1 MRLLIS
7 VSCPGGKEPS
17 AGNLGKVFDLDWNP
31 EFGTELALE
40 NFSQLM
46 TVSSGGVDLEVVTF
60 YLVHPYNIHFRFH
73 MECFVKAD

>member
-1 MRLLIS
+1 M
-7 VSCPGGKEPS
+7 
-17 AGNLGKVFDLDWNP
+17 FDLDWNP

-46 TVSSGGVDLEVVTF
+46 TVSSGGVDLEVVYYYTF
-60 YLVHPYNIHFRFH
+60 YRVHPYNIHFRFH

>member
-1 MRLLIS
+1 M
-7 VSCPGGKEPS
+7 
-17 AGNLGKVFDLDWNP
+17 FDLDWNP

-46 TVSSGGVDLEVVTF
+46 TVSSGGVDLEVV
-60 YLVHPYNIHFRFH
+60 YILPISSLLPYNIHFRFH